1 MMSKSNESIKNI
13 IKELDSLGITIS
25 REEIEERRDILKRKI
40 NLMKRFQNN
49 DKEALKELVQM
60 SLKENKV
67 IFDRLAKL

>member
-1 MMSKSNESIKNI
+1 MSKSNESIKNI